1 MTSCKKM
8 TTFLI
13 DNILQPEFGTP
24 KKSQESLATES
35 DKLTC
40 IKNDG
45 FGIGPGKT
53 LQRNHQ
59 LAPKRTEISSQ
70 KIRQMETS
78 LKGALVEQPPSTS
91 SENNIEGH
99 TSVNGRKTSVNVPK
113 TKTFP
118 AWIYCTRY
126 SDRPSCSGRRKRKL
140 QKVKIKRPRTSFNT
154 TQLAILSQ
162 EFTANPYLN
171 EDRRKCLAAKL
182 CLEEAQIKI
191 WFQNKRAKLKKG
203 LKKRDQNIKSKTSE
217 NHGVKL

>member
-1 MTSCKKM
+1 MGT
-8 TTFLI
+8 
-13 DNILQPEFGTP
+13 NIFRF
-24 KKSQESLATES
+24 ES
-35 DKLTC
+35 DLEILLFP
-40 IKNDG
+40 IKY
-45 FGIGPGKT
+45 FAEQLFPVRQCYFFVYVELCT
-53 LQRNHQ
+53 LQLFLTFHLQ
-59 LAPKRTEISSQ
+59 AQ
-70 KIRQMETS
+70 
-78 LKGALVEQPPSTS
+78 
-91 SENNIEGH
+91 NI
-99 TSVNGRKTSVNVPK
+99 
-113 TKTFP
+113 
-118 AWIYCTRY
+118 IYIY
-126 SDRPSCSGRRKRKL
+126 YLILPGRRKRKL

>member
-1 MTSCKKM
+1 MY
-8 TTFLI
+8 FLVPFFSGCPI
-13 DNILQPEFGTP
+13 EIE
-24 KKSQESLATES
+24 
-35 DKLTC
+35 KLLYYHNTKL
-40 IKNDG
+40 IETNSKLISTDDG
-45 FGIGPGKT
+45 FEIGPGKT

-126 SDRPSCSGRRKRKL
+126 SDRPSCSGKEKNS
-140 QKVKIKRPRTSFNT
+140 VGI
-154 TQLAILSQ
+154 
-162 EFTANPYLN
+162 Y
-171 EDRRKCLAAKL
+171 
-182 CLEEAQIKI
+182 
-191 WFQNKRAKLKKG
+191 
-203 LKKRDQNIKSKTSE
+203 
-217 NHGVKL
+217 

>member
-1 MTSCKKM
+1 MGT
-8 TTFLI
+8 
-13 DNILQPEFGTP
+13 NISRF
-24 KKSQESLATES
+24 ES
-35 DKLTC
+35 DL
-40 IKNDG
+40 
-45 FGIGPGKT
+45 GIFLFPTIYFAEQLFPVRQCYFFVYVELCT
-53 LQRNHQ
+53 LQLFLTFHLQ
-59 LAPKRTEISSQ
+59 AQ
-70 KIRQMETS
+70 
-78 LKGALVEQPPSTS
+78 
-91 SENNIEGH
+91 NI
-99 TSVNGRKTSVNVPK
+99 
-113 TKTFP
+113 
-118 AWIYCTRY
+118 IYIY
-126 SDRPSCSGRRKRKL
+126 YLILPGRRKRKL